1 VSHTPTTEHQEALT
15 QALTEALTEVFQS
28 HDEALTD
35 AYGGAVNLVDGLVYG
50 LGRIATALKYLG
62 VGDAATP
69 FGAIEALCMEMK
81 ESSQRIA
88 DGLEA
93 LAEAVRDRS

>member
-1 VSHTPTTEHQEALT
+1 MADQDHIATALMD
-15 QALTEALTEVFQS
+15 ALISSNNGDSTFDT
-28 HDEALTD
+28 
-35 AYGGAVNLVDGLVYG
+35 VNLVDGLVTG

-62 VGDAATP
+62 LADAATP

-88 DGLEA
+88 NGLEA
-93 LAEAVRDRS
+93 IAEAIRDSDRG

>member
-1 VSHTPTTEHQEALT
+1 MSEKDRIADALIDTLTSSNGHPTGP
-15 QALTEALTEVFQS
+15 
-28 HDEALTD
+28 DEM
-35 AYGGAVNLVDGLVYG
+35 NLVDGLVHG

-62 VGDAATP
+62 LADAATP

-88 DGLEA
+88 TGLEA
-93 LAEAVRDRS
+93 IAEAIRDHGA